1 MRLAGEDA
9 IRSGLGEGTA
19 AVSWHDQIQ
28 PQKDRE
34 DFSAAHRFHS
44 AADMLY

>member
-9 IRSGLGEGTA
+9 IRSELGEGTA
-19 AVSWHDQIQ
+19 AVSWHDRVQ

-44 AADMLY
+44 AEDMLY

>member
-1 MRLAGEDA
+1 MRFVGTYA
-9 IRSGLGEGTA
+9 IYSRRGEGTA
-19 AVSWHDQIQ
+19 AVSWHNRVQ

>member
-9 IRSGLGEGTA
+9 IRSGRGEGTA
-19 AVSWHDQIQ
+19 TVSWHDRVQ
-28 PQKDRE
+28 PQKDRG